1 LGPNYVGISFRM
13 TDEKVKGIVVRLIDY
28 KDADKLASIFTLENG
43 IISAK
48 FTGVRR
54 DKAKLKGVAQPF
66 TFAEFNVI
74 SRGNNRSVISAD
86 IIDNFANILTD
97 YNKTMCGYIVLDMI
111 RSILPIEK
119 REEDI
124 FLLTL
129 SSLKDIENN
138 NELVATIKYILR
150 FLAFSGMQIILP
162 ETDYVYF
169 DSMTGEFS
177 TSRNIGASEI
187 DKRVYSTLKNIERDQ
202 AIESPDNTL
211 RQILRLLHNVIYI
224 RFGEDIK
231 SFAFI

>member
-1 LGPNYVGISFRM
+1 M
-13 TDEKVKGIVVRLIDY
+13 TDEKVKGIVVKLIDY
-28 KDADKLASIFTLENG
+28 KDADRLASIFTLENG
-43 IISAK
+43 LISAK

-66 TFAEFNVI
+66 TFAEFNI
-74 SRGNNRSVISAD
+74 LSRSNNRSIISAD
-86 IIDNFANILTD
+86 ILDNFTNILTD

-111 RSILPIEK
+111 RSILPHEK

-129 SSLKDIENN
+129 SSLKDIEEN
-138 NELVATIKYILR
+138 NEYVATIKYVLR
-150 FLAFSGMQIILP
+150 FLDFSGMEIMLP
-162 ETDYVYF
+162 ESDYVYF
-169 DSMTGEFS
+169 DSMSGEFS
-177 TSRNIGASEI
+177 TSRSIGASEI
-187 DKRVYSTLKNIERDQ
+187 DKKVYKTLRDISLDQ
-202 AIESPDNTL
+202 EIVVADNTL